1 MAKAA
6 TQSFAQ
12 MVLEVEFTTGTWSKV
27 CGLIDVT
34 ITRTANV
41 DTTETPDCADET
53 LPLYVER
60 EVRSLEVT
68 VSASGTWALASH
80 EKMMDWWYSG
90 TTLPVRLTND
100 KVVAD
105 GATGDTTIEQG
116 PALLTTLTNTRTKG
130 QKVSAEVEMQF
141 NGLPT
146 RTAKT

>member
-80 EKMMDWWYSG
+80 
-90 TTLPVRLTND
+90 
-100 KVVAD
+100 
-105 GATGDTTIEQG
+105 
-116 PALLTTLTNTRTKG
+116 
-130 QKVSAEVEMQF
+130 
-141 NGLPT
+141 
-146 RTAKT
+146 